1 MKKSLAIQALLA
13 LTLVVSSSGIALA
26 KGDCSEKS
34 HAKGCAGKSC
44 ADKVGALPLIDTKD
58 LKAELSKVTLVE
70 ALDAQFFERSHAKGS
85 LNIAMGNEAKLA
97 PELLKDKDAK
107 IVVYCMN
114 TKCHASDEVAKS
126 LSNLGYKHV
135 SIYREGLM
143 GMISNGFEMEGTNPK
158 EPLMPKTANK

>member
-26 KGDCSEKS
+26 KGDCKDKS
-34 HAKGCAGKSC
+34 CAGKSC
-44 ADKVGALPLIDTKD
+44 DNKVDGVSLIDTKK
-58 LKAELSKVTLVE
+58 LKAELSAVTLVE
-70 ALDAQFFERSHAKGS
+70 ALDAQYFERSHAKGS

-114 TKCHASDEVAKS
+114 THCHASDEVAKS
-126 LSNLGYKHV
+126 LTNLGYKHV

-143 GMISNGFEMEGTNPK
+143 GMISNGFDMEGTNPK
-158 EPLMPKTANK
+158 EPVMPKTANK

>member
-1 MKKSLAIQALLA
+1 MKKSLAVQALLA

-26 KGDCSEKS
+26 KGNCSDK
-34 HAKGCAGKSC
+34 ACAKSC
-44 ADKVGALPLIDTKD
+44 ADKVGTLPLIDTKD

-85 LNIAMGNEAKLA
+85 VNIAMGNEAKLA
-97 PELLKDKDAK
+97 PELLKDKEAK

-114 TKCHASDEVAKS
+114 TKCHASDEVAKQ

-143 GMISNGFEMEGTNPK
+143 GMISNGFDMEGTNPK
-158 EPLMPKTANK
+158 EPLMPKTAAK